1 MIKTLISC
9 IALCTAATAFA
20 QPQDGTVA
28 AWAAKPAHT
37 WAAPTHMMLMDATRA
52 GSRIVAVGEHGIVL
66 LSDDDGKTWRQARRV
81 PVSATLSAVSFA
93 DAKHGWAV
101 GQWGAILA
109 TDDGG
114 DTWVTQRLDTSV
126 DQPLFSVLFTNAQ
139 DGIAVGLWSLMLQ
152 THDGGKTWSRTTLA
166 KPPGGGKADRNLYHV
181 FADAAHALY
190 IVSEQGT
197 VLKSADG
204 GANWRYLSTGGKG
217 TLWAGVALPDGRV
230 VVGGLLGSLYQSSDG
245 GASWTAVDSRT
256 RSSITGLSAAGDGLV
271 GVGLDGLVLKQRAG
285 TPTVEVAQRPDRA
298 TLTAALPGKGGNP
311 ILFSQDGVLTSP

>member
-1 MIKTLISC
+1 MIKTLIAC
-9 IALCTAATAFA
+9 IALCAAATASA

-28 AWAAKPAHT
+28 AWAAKPAHA
-37 WAAPTHMMLMDATRA
+37 WAAPTHMMLMDAARA

-81 PVSATLSAVSFA
+81 PVSATLSAASFA

-114 DTWVTQRLDTSV
+114 ETWTTQRIDTSV
-126 DQPLFSVLFTNAQ
+126 DQPLFSVLFTTPQ
-139 DGIAVGLWSLMLQ
+139 DGLAVGLWSLMLQ
-152 THDGGKTWSRTTLA
+152 THDGGKTWTRVTLP
-166 KPPGGGKADRNLYHV
+166 KPPGGGKADRNLYHA
-181 FADAAHALY
+181 FGDRHGALY
-190 IVSEQGT
+190 ISAEQGT
-197 VLKSADG
+197 VLKSTDR
-204 GANWRYLSTGGKG
+204 GANWSYLQTGGKG
-217 TLWAGVALPDGRV
+217 SLWTGVALPDGRV
-230 VVGGLLGSLYQSSDG
+230 VVGGLLGSLYQSGDG

-256 RSSITGLSAAGDGLV
+256 RSSITGLVAAGDGLI

-285 TPTVEVAQRPDRA
+285 AATVEVAQRPDRA
-298 TLTAALPGKGGNP
+298 TLTAALPDKGGTP